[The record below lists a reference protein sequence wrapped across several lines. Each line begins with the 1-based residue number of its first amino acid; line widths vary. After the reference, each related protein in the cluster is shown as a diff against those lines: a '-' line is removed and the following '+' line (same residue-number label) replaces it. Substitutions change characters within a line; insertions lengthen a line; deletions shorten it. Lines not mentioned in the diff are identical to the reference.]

1 MGCSNPCWGAFLLF
15 HWCWHTGDCGAASLL
30 SQCVS
35 QTGVPSDCPGHTL
48 SAHADNLKFILSRNL
63 SSKPSL
69 WTTERTFWCGC
80 TTFIPPAL
88 YLSTCVA
95 STFEYHSPS
104 CKLFHA
110 LLFLC
115 RRRDAL
121 SRAGPCV
128 SVALHIRCQWRV
140 SSLAFLPMEHV
151 V

>member
-1 MGCSNPCWGAFLLF
+1 MPSYFFTGAGTRVIVGLPVCCHSVCPRQECHQIAQGTRSQLMLIISNLY
-15 HWCWHTGDCGAASLL
+15 
-30 SQCVS
+30 SQGTCL
-35 QTGVPSDCPGHTL
+35 PSPHFGQL
-48 SAHADNLKFILSRNL
+48 
-63 SSKPSL
+63 
-69 WTTERTFWCGC
+69 ERTFWCGC